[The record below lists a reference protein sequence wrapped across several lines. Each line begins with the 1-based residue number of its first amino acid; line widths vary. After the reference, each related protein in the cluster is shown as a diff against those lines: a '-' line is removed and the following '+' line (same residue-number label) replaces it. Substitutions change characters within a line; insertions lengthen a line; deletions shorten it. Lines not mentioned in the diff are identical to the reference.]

1 MPCYP
6 GTSPPKTKHTG
17 RPDAYN
23 SPPVREFQDVY
34 VRQNSL
40 LLESRDRPQRS
51 PKSSD
56 AARAATRPSP
66 DALMSVFKGCGRA
79 KTPAICGCLQIGC
92 AGEEARQIDVG
103 DQALIRVLDTALP
116 NMRPRLSLS
125 YCGRRQCRPQSV
137 RREFLCR
144 RLAPTLA
151 QHMAEVEA
159 APVTSSQRAFRL
171 PTQSRR
177 VLEQSR

>member
-1 MPCYP
+1 MA
-6 GTSPPKTKHTG
+6 H
-17 RPDAYN
+17 
-23 SPPVREFQDVY
+23 Q
-34 VRQNSL
+34 Q
-40 LLESRDRPQRS
+40 
-51 PKSSD
+51 
-56 AARAATRPSP
+56 AATRASLVTQRIRPHTPAPKIQGRASSTGAPTSDSRGRLRAPILHQPSEGRPRCRP
-66 DALMSVFKGCGRA
+66 DALMSVFKGCGRTETA
-79 KTPAICGCLQIGC
+79 AICGCLQIGC

-159 APVTSSQRAFRL
+159 APVTSSERAFRL